1 MKIPV
6 QITTRP
12 NNLRLRNRPS
22 GHKNSNCI
30 IIPRA
35 PLDEL
40 DAVASINHIGKSINS
55 REKPN
60 DANVM
65 NRGTQEMLSDAQRSK
80 LKIAHLN
87 IRSLKNRNHLIRI
100 RERLRDT
107 NYDIL
112 AMSELKLC

>member
-1 MKIPV
+1 MADTPRRSVPHNEAMKIPV

-12 NNLRLRNRPS
+12 NNLRLRSRPS

-35 PLDEL
+35 PLKRNESPNLPNLLIRNTRSLSPKLDREL

-60 DANVM
+60 TTNVM
-65 NRGTQEMLSDAQRSK
+65 NRGTQEMLADAQR
-80 LKIAHLN
+80 
-87 IRSLKNRNHLIRI
+87 
-100 RERLRDT
+100 
-107 NYDIL
+107 
-112 AMSELKLC
+112 